1 MSDKATRNTAKIDQD
16 SPVITRGLGLKESEW
31 QFLEHLSHE
40 LGLNSKHA
48 MTAYAVRY
56 FIKQYQEGNIKMT
69 TQPTLPEV

>member
-1 MSDKATRNTAKIDQD
+1 MSKVTKKTTGIDQD

-31 QFLEHLSHE
+31 QFLEHLAHE
-40 LGLNSKHA
+40 LGLKSRHA